1 MPVPRAPARHTGG
14 MTFAGAP
21 RSEVGTREWLRRR
34 GPSWVLQAASAVAAA
49 VGLAE
54 GAHRWAGFS
63 CWVLLVV
70 EGGLLLA
77 TASTLWRL
85 RHVLA
90 ERLASGASA
99 PPRPLRRAVRLEGLV
114 LGVVAVLVGLD
125 ATYTYRPRAVG
136 LALLFFGVQLL
147 YDRRA
152 RR

>member
-1 MPVPRAPARHTGG
+1 
-14 MTFAGAP
+14 MTFADAP
-21 RSEVGTREWLRRR
+21 RSEVGTRAWFRRR
-34 GPSWVLQAASAVAAA
+34 GPSWVLQAASAVAAL
-49 VGLAE
+49 VGLAQ
-54 GAHRWAGFS
+54 GAHRWAGFA
-63 CWVLLVV
+63 CWVLLVL

-90 ERLASGASA
+90 QRLASGALA
-99 PPRPLRRAVRLEGLV
+99 PARPLRRAVRLEGLV
-114 LGVVAVLVGLD
+114 VGLVALVVGLD

-136 LALLFFGVQLL
+136 LALVFFGAQLL